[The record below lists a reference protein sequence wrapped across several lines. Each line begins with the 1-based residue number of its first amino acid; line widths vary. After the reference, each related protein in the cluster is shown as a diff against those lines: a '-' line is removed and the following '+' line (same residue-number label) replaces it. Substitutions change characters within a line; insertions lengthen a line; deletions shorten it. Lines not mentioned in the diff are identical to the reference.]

1 MYIVQIALEIP
12 LRQQIKK
19 SQKGHMEDAAYF
31 KVHLKT
37 KAISAICMQPYS
49 NFDDN
54 FTGTYL

>member
-31 KVHLKT
+31 
-37 KAISAICMQPYS
+37 
-49 NFDDN
+49 
-54 FTGTYL
+54 